1 MPYNGDHPHTL
12 RNPWQDKCHCR
23 ERYVYGGSV
32 ARFVSLDS
40 AHMTNA
46 MRARPAADGCPDAVL
61 QFLYGRTFPAEDRRT
76 VELLIM
82 LIAHIC
88 GEPLRT

>member
-1 MPYNGDHPHTL
+1 
-12 RNPWQDKCHCR
+12 
-23 ERYVYGGSV
+23 
-32 ARFVSLDS
+32 
-40 AHMTNA
+40 
-46 MRARPAADGCPDAVL
+46 MRARTAADACPDAVL

-88 GEPLRT
+88 GEPFCAWFCS

>member
-1 MPYNGDHPHTL
+1 MCMLGKL
-12 RNPWQDKCHCR
+12 LMLA
-23 ERYVYGGSV
+23 RY
-32 ARFVSLDS
+32 RL
-40 AHMTNA
+40 
-46 MRARPAADGCPDAVL
+46 L

-88 GEPLRT
+88 GESACTVSR

>member
-1 MPYNGDHPHTL
+1 VL
-12 RNPWQDKCHCR
+12 
-23 ERYVYGGSV
+23 
-32 ARFVSLDS
+32 LDG
-40 AHMTNA
+40 AHSTYT
-46 MRARPAADGCPDAVL
+46 MRARTAADACPDAVL

-88 GEPLRT
+88 GEPFCAWFCS